1 MPTKNSSKKQ
11 DSADL
16 SRLSPFAPKDKEL
29 IQVII
34 ETPRGSRNKF
44 AYDAEQHAFE
54 LKKVLPAGMAFP
66 YDFGFVPSTEAED
79 GDPIDVLV
87 LMEEPV
93 PVGALVKCRLIGAIQ
108 GKQTKKGDGKAV
120 RNDRL
125 LAVERGNHEYSE
137 IADIRDLSK
146 KLLKELEQFFVNYHE
161 LEGNKYEVLD
171 RCGRKDALKLL
182 NKAMQ

>member
-1 MPTKNSSKKQ
+1 MPKNRTNS
-11 DSADL
+11 DL
-16 SRLSPFAPKDKEL
+16 SQLSPFDSEDKDL

-44 AYDAEQHAFE
+44 AYDPEQHVFA

-66 YDFGFVPSTEAED
+66 YDFGFVPSTRAED

-93 PVGALVKCRLIGAIQ
+93 PVGALVKCRLIGALR
-108 GKQTKKGDGKAV
+108 GEQTEKEDNKTV

-137 IADIRDLSK
+137 IGDIGDLSK
-146 KLLKELEQFFVNYHE
+146 KLLKELEQFFVNYHQ
-161 LEGNKYEVLD
+161 LEGNKYKVLQ
-171 RCGRKDALKLL
+171 RAGANDAMKLL
-182 NKAMQ
+182 KRAMR

>member
-1 MPTKNSSKKQ
+1 MPKNRKTPF
-11 DSADL
+11 DL
-16 SRLSPFAPKDKEL
+16 SQLSPFDSEDKHL

-44 AYDAEQHAFE
+44 AWDEEQHVFT
-54 LKKVLPAGMAFP
+54 LKKVLPAGMSFP
-66 YDFGFVPSTEAED
+66 YDFGFVPSTKADD

-93 PVGALVKCRLIGAIQ
+93 PAGALVKCRLIGAICGEQ
-108 GKQTKKGDGKAV
+108 HEKGKPKPV

-137 IADIRDLSK
+137 INDIGDLSD
-146 KLLKELEQFFVNYHE
+146 KLLQELEQFFVNYHQ
-161 LEGNKYEVLD
+161 LEGNKYKVLE
-171 RCGRKDALKLL
+171 RSNAKDALKLL
-182 NKAMQ
+182 KKAIR

>member
-1 MPTKNSSKKQ
+1 MPKNAKKPT
-11 DSADL
+11 SAPDL
-16 SRLSPFAPKDKEL
+16 SRLAPFDAEDKEL
-29 IQVII
+29 LQVIV

-44 AYDAEQHAFE
+44 AYDPEQRLFE

-66 YDFGFVPSTEAED
+66 YDFGFVPSTKAPD

-93 PVGALVKCRLIGAIQ
+93 PVGCLVKCRLIGAIQ
-108 GKQTKKGDGKAV
+108 GTQIEKSKDKPV

-137 IADIRDLSK
+137 ISDIRDVSK
-146 KLLKELEQFFVNYHE
+146 KLLRELEQFFVNYHH

-171 RCGRKDALKLL
+171 RVGPKDALRLVK
-182 NKAMQ
+182 KAME

>member
-1 MPTKNSSKKQ
+1 MPNKERKKN
-11 DSADL
+11 DL
-16 SRLSPFAPKDKEL
+16 SRLSPFDSQDKQL

-44 AYDAEQHAFE
+44 AFDPEQKVFE

-66 YDFGFVPSTEAED
+66 YDFGFGPSTKADD

-93 PVGALVKCRLIGAIQ
+93 PVGSLVKCRLIGALTGEQ
-108 GKQTKKGDGKAV
+108 HEKEENKTV

-137 IADIRDLSK
+137 IADIADLSK
-146 KLLKELEQFFVNYHE
+146 KLLHELEQFFANYHQ
-161 LEGNKYEVLD
+161 LAGNRYKPLQ
-171 RCGRKDALKLL
+171 RCNARDALKLL
-182 NKAMQ
+182 KRAMK

>member
-1 MPTKNSSKKQ
+1 MPKNRNSPP
-11 DSADL
+11 DL
-16 SRLSPFAPKDKEL
+16 SHLSPFDKKDNDL
-29 IQVII
+29 IQVIV

-44 AYDAEQHAFE
+44 TYDPEQHVFV

-66 YDFGFVPSTEAED
+66 YDFGFVPSTKAED

-108 GKQTKKGDGKAV
+108 GNQTQKGDDETV

-137 IADIRDLSK
+137 IANLGDLSK
-146 KLLKELEQFFVNYHE
+146 KLLKELEQFFVNYHR
-161 LEGNKYEVLD
+161 LEGNKYEVLE
-171 RCGRKDALKLL
+171 RCNAKDALKLL
-182 NKAMQ
+182 KKAMQ